1 MQSNDQRMMTAEYS
15 SKNYREA
22 MTKEQQCKVALEGW
36 GEYQARRKEYQ
47 EYCPKSKSKSKSN
60 FVFCPKKIIKRKKDE
75 ERKNIQ
81 RLNDYFKK
89 FGKTSK
95 KKKTWLDLVASKHF
109 VVETADGRRTLAYP

>member
-1 MQSNDQRMMTAEYS
+1 MI
-15 SKNYREA
+15 KKYREA
-22 MTKEQQCKVALEGW
+22 MTKDEQCNVTLESDW
-36 GEYQARRKEYQ
+36 GLDYKTKRQKEKMRKEYQ

-89 FGKTSK
+89 IGKTSK
-95 KKKTWLDLVASKHF
+95 KKKTWLDLVASKHY

>member
-1 MQSNDQRMMTAEYS
+1 M
-15 SKNYREA
+15 
-22 MTKEQQCKVALEGW
+22 
-36 GEYQARRKEYQ
+36 RKEYQ

-60 FVFCPKKIIKRKKDE
+60 FVFCPKKIIKRKKNK
-75 ERKNIQ
+75 ERKDIQ

-95 KKKTWLDLVASKHF
+95 KKKTWLDLVASKQY